1 MLTRAC
7 TYCLMILLGLLLLSG
22 CDMLNFAQS
31 PTPSPIIIL
40 PSPTPGGAAPADPFS
55 PTATPA
61 ADTPDAP
68 PSTDAPVPATGRRLA
83 QVQARGTLICGVNA
97 ELQGFGF
104 YDNVRGQWSGFDVDF
119 CRVVA
124 AAIFGDATRVEF
136 RAVAAEDRWEFIRQ
150 GTIDVL
156 FRNSTWTAERDLGQR
171 VDFGPIIFHDGQGF
185 LAHADTNITT
195 PADLANRAICVTDS
209 TTSAENVRDEM
220 AARDIPVEINLY
232 DTVDATFN
240 AYDQRE
246 CDVVTSDRS
255 QLVVKQQTLA
265 DPDAHVLLGDLIS
278 REPLAP
284 AFIENDSQWQ
294 EVINWSIYA
303 TIYAEELR
311 VSQANVEQLAAG
323 TDDPRIR
330 RLLGLEGNI
339 GNDLGLSNDFALQI
353 IRQVGNYG
361 DIYDRNLGP
370 NTPFDLDRG
379 PNKVWNL
386 GQGGVLA
393 APPFR

>member
-1 MLTRAC
+1 M
-7 TYCLMILLGLLLLSG
+7 
-22 CDMLNFAQS
+22 
-31 PTPSPIIIL
+31 
-40 PSPTPGGAAPADPFS
+40 
-55 PTATPA
+55 
-61 ADTPDAP
+61 
-68 PSTDAPVPATGRRLA
+68 
-83 QVQARGTLICGVNA
+83 
-97 ELQGFGF
+97 
-104 YDNVRGQWSGFDVDF
+104 
-119 CRVVA
+119 
-124 AAIFGDATRVEF
+124 
-136 RAVAAEDRWEFIRQ
+136 
-150 GTIDVL
+150 
-156 FRNSTWTAERDLGQR
+156 
-171 VDFGPIIFHDGQGF
+171 
-185 LAHADTNITT
+185 
-195 PADLANRAICVTDS
+195 
-209 TTSAENVRDEM
+209 
-220 AARDIPVEINLY
+220 
-232 DTVDATFN
+232 
-240 AYDQRE
+240 
-246 CDVVTSDRS
+246 VTSDRS

-311 VSQANVEQLAAG
+311 VSQANVEQLVAS
-323 TDDPRIR
+323 TNDPRIR

-339 GNDLGLSNDFALQI
+339 GNDLGLRNDFALQI
-353 IRQVGNYG
+353 IQQVGNYG

>member
-1 MLTRAC
+1 MRTRTY
-7 TYCLMILLGLLLLSG
+7 TYCLIVLLGLLLWSG
-22 CDMLNFAQS
+22 CDALNFVQA
-31 PTPSPIIIL
+31 PTPTPIIIL
-40 PSPTPGGAAPADPFS
+40 PSPTPGGTADM
-55 PTATPA
+55 
-61 ADTPDAP
+61 PDAP
-68 PSTDAPVPATGRRLA
+68 PTTAASVPATGSRLA

-97 ELQGFGF
+97 DLQGFGF
-104 YDNVRGQWSGFDVDF
+104 YDNVRGRWSGFDVDF

-136 RAVAAEDRWEFIRQ
+136 RAIAAEDRWESIRQ

-156 FRNSTWTAERDLGQR
+156 FRNSTWTAERDLAQR

-185 LAHADTNITT
+185 LAHADTNIST
-195 PADLANRAICVTDS
+195 PADLVNRTICVTSS

-220 AARDIPVEINLY
+220 AARDIPVEIKLY

-240 AYDQRE
+240 AYDRRE

-255 QLVVKQQTLA
+255 QLVVKQQTLT
-265 DPDAHVLLGDLIS
+265 DPAAHVLLGDLIS

-284 AFIENDSQWQ
+284 AFIENDSRWQ
-294 EVINWSIYA
+294 EVINWSIFA

-311 VSQANVEQLAAG
+311 VNQQNVEQLAAT
-323 TDDPRIR
+323 TDNPRIR
-330 RLLGLEGNI
+330 RLLGLEGSI
-339 GNDLGLSNDFALQI
+339 GNDLGLANDFALQI

-370 NTPFDLDRG
+370 STPFDLDRG